1 MPGPSKF
8 DQKKAC
14 QNKIF
19 LMNKKSNPPQSLQ
32 PSLKPINLSSTTT
45 CSDSKTHSLFPP
57 RTFSN
62 KLNFAKAM
70 MISFVLILTSVF
82 LMLSLNTLTLDFSM
96 MIKQIKPSIFPK
108 FPQLKKFSPQ
118 FLISVSMKQIN
129 SSKRISLIRKTMKRN
144 RLQALRNKANFRK
157 EVAKKFF
164 LSFKIVKRD
173 KKRMKMPI

>member
-1 MPGPSKF
+1 MPGPSNI

-14 QNKIF
+14 QNNTF
-19 LMNKKSNPPQSLQ
+19 LMNIKSNPPRSLQ

-45 CSDSKTHSLFPP
+45 CSNNNTLSTFPP

-62 KLNFAKAM
+62 KLNSAKTM
-70 MISFVLILTSVF
+70 MINFFLILISVF

-96 MIKQIKPSIFPK
+96 MRKQIKPLIFPK
-108 FPQLKKFSPQ
+108 SPQPKKSSPQ
-118 FLISVSMKQIN
+118 FWTSVRVTQIN
-129 SSKRISLIRKTMKRN
+129 SSKRISLIRKTMKRH
-144 RLQALRNKANFRK
+144 RLQALRNQANFRK